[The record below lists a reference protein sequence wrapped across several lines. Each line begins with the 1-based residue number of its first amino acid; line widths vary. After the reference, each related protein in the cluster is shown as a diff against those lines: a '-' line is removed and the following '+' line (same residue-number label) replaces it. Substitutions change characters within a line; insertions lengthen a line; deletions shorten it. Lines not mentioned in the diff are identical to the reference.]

1 MSLILYDMTF
11 DQEVGIMVSS
21 LLASHSGLRDKKIEE
36 MGRDIIEN
44 IARMIMVWIRLVV
57 IVILIILIL
66 MMFYYYH

>member
-1 MSLILYDMTF
+1 MSLILYDAQY

-44 IARMIMVWIRLVV
+44 IVRMIMVWIRLVV
-57 IVILIILIL
+57 IVIVILLIL